1 MDSDNNLELFEI
13 LKNIDLRLKNIESQ
27 LNIKLTNIETDC
39 SKMNNHINFVE
50 NTYNRVRVPL
60 SYLKTKIELI
70 MGVSNNNDLPLIE
83 QSENK
88 NNE

>member
-1 MDSDNNLELFEI
+1 MDNSELLEV
-13 LKNIDLRLKNIESQ
+13 LKNIDLRLKNIEYQ

-50 NTYNRVRVPL
+50 NTYNRVRIPL
-60 SYLKTKIELI
+60 NYIKNKIEI
-70 MGVSNNNDLPLIE
+70 IIGASNNNELPLIE
-83 QSENK
+83 SSENK

>member
-1 MDSDNNLELFEI
+1 MDNSELLEV
-13 LKNIDLRLKNIESQ
+13 LKNIDLRLKNIEYQ

-50 NTYNRVRVPL
+50 NTYNRVRIPL
-60 SYLKTKIELI
+60 NYIKNKIEII
-70 MGVSNNNDLPLIE
+70 MGASNNNELPLIE
-83 QSENK
+83 SSENK